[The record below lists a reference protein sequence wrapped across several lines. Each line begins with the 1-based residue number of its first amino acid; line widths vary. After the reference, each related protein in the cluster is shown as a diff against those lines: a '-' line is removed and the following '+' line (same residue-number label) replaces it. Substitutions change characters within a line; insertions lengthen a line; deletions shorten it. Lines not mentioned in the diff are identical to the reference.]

1 VFRNLST
8 FGLPLT
14 GRPSEL
20 IELALSFGFDAMDID
35 ILDLE
40 QQAEAYGLDHARRLM
55 VSARLQAGTFRL
67 PVDLAGE
74 EARFDAELE
83 ALPKRLELASASEAR
98 RAVTTVQPGSDEHAF
113 KDHFELV
120 RRRLDR
126 IGDLLET
133 HGIQLGIAVIPEAER
148 RASLANPFIHSLEGL
163 VGLVSASHPRTGVVV
178 DTWAM
183 HVGGE
188 SATAIESIPKG
199 RIVEVRVSDA
209 PRDVEAADLTPAQRL
224 LIGDAGVIEIA
235 PILEAVKAAGF
246 EGPVTPWAARAA
258 LAGRG
263 RERIVRIAGDRLQQA
278 WAAAGLPM
286 VPRWFIPVAKDSGEQ
301 EIAGLVSAAGEDG
314 RGRPGL

>member
-1 VFRNLST
+1 MFRNLST

-55 VSARLQAGTFRL
+55 VSARLQSGTFRL

-74 EARFDAELE
+74 ETQFEAELE
-83 ALPKRLELASASEAR
+83 SLPRRLELAVGSEVR

-126 IGDLLET
+126 IGDLLEP
-133 HGIQLGIAVIPEAER
+133 HGIQLGIAVIPETER
-148 RASLANPFIHSLEGL
+148 RSGLANPFIHTLEGL
-163 VGLVSASHPRTGVVV
+163 IGLVSASHPRTGVVV

-183 HVGGE
+183 HIAGE
-188 SATAIESIPKG
+188 PATAIESIPKG

-224 LIGDAGVIEIA
+224 LIGDSGAIEIA
-235 PILEAVKAAGF
+235 PYLQAAKAAGF

-263 RERIVRIAGDRLQQA
+263 RERIVRIAGDRMQQA

-286 VPRWFIPVAKDSGEQ
+286 VPRWFIPVAKDSGDQ
-301 EIAGLVSAAGEDG
+301 EIVGLVGAAGEDG
-314 RGRPGL
+314 RGRPGA